1 MTLTILFV
9 TMAFTMAIGV
19 PIAWAMGLAGTL
31 ALMNMGM
38 PLTILPQKMFGGMD
52 SFPLLCLP
60 FFILAG
66 ELMAAGGLT
75 ERLLNFSVNCVG
87 RIRGGLA
94 LGNVVASMLFGGIT
108 GAATADATALGS
120 VEIPM
125 MVKNGYDKIF
135 SAAITA
141 ASSCIGPIIPPS
153 LVVIIY
159 VMVVKG
165 TSIAG
170 LFAAG
175 MLPGILVGLA
185 LMLTCY
191 IISVRR
197 HYPRQKNRPGIR
209 AFLIS
214 VKDAFLAIMA
224 PVIILGG
231 IIGGVFTA
239 TEAAAVAVVYSFI
252 IGFFV
257 YREIKLA
264 DLPAMFVRAGVISA
278 IVMVLIGTSTT
289 FGIVL
294 SFEQTAVK
302 LGHLVEP
309 LGYFGFILVVNIV
322 FLIAGMF
329 LDMYPA
335 ILILAPVF
343 APVAA
348 NLGIHPFQFGMIVII
363 NLVIGLITPPM
374 GQILF
379 VISSLADVKF
389 EALCREIMIF
399 VMVEIAVLLLVSYVP
414 FLTLWVPGLMGYH

>member
-9 TMAFTMAIGV
+9 TMGFTMAIGV
-19 PIAWAMGLAGTL
+19 PIAWAMGLAGSL

-135 SAAITA
+135 ASAITA

-175 MLPGILVGLA
+175 MMPGILVGLA

-191 IISVRR
+191 IIAVRR
-197 HYPRQKNRPGIR
+197 HYPRQKHSPNIR
-209 AFLIS
+209 EFLIS

-264 DLPAMFVRAGVISA
+264 DLPDMFIRAGVISA

-309 LGYFGFILVVNIV
+309 LGYYGFILVVNIV

-379 VISSLADVKF
+379 VVSSLADVKF
-389 EALCREIMIF
+389 EALCREIIIF

>member
-1 MTLTILFV
+1 MTLTILFS
-9 TMAFTMAIGV
+9 TMAIAMAIGV
-19 PIAWAMGLAGTL
+19 PIAWAMGLAGLL
-31 ALMNMGM
+31 ALMHMGM
-38 PLTILPQKMFGGMD
+38 PLTILPQKMFGGMN

-75 ERLLNFSVNCVG
+75 ERLLRFSINCVG

-125 MVKNGYDKIF
+125 MVKNGYDKMF
-135 SAAITA
+135 SAAVTA

-191 IISVRR
+191 IIAVRR
-197 HYPRQKNRPGIR
+197 RYPKRKTRLGLWE
-209 AFLIS
+209 FLGS
-214 VKDAFLAIMA
+214 VKDAFLALMA

-239 TEAAAVAVVYSFI
+239 TEAAAVAVVYSFV

-257 YREIKLA
+257 YREIKLS
-264 DLPAMFVRAGVISA
+264 DLPPMFVRAGVISA
-278 IVMVLIGTSTT
+278 VVMVLIGTSTT
-289 FGIVL
+289 FGIVI

-302 LGHLVEP
+302 LGNLVEP
-309 LGYFGFILVVNIV
+309 LGVYGFILVVNVV

-348 NLGIHPFQFGMIVII
+348 DLGIHPFQFGMIVII

-379 VISSLADVKF
+379 VVSALAEVKF
-389 EALCREIMIF
+389 EPLCREIVVF
-399 VMVEIAVLLLVSYVP
+399 VLVEIAVLLLVSYVP
-414 FLTLWVPGLMGYH
+414 FFTVWMPALLGYH

>member
-1 MTLTILFV
+1 MTLTILFI

-19 PIAWAMGLAGTL
+19 PIAWAMGLAGSL
-31 ALMNMGM
+31 ALLNMGM

-135 SAAITA
+135 SSAITA

-197 HYPRQKNRPGIR
+197 HYPRQKQTPDIR
-209 AFLIS
+209 EFIIS

-231 IIGGVFTA
+231 IIGGIFTA
-239 TEAAAVAVVYSFI
+239 TEAASVAVVYSFI

-264 DLPAMFVRAGVISA
+264 DLPEMFIRAGVISA

-302 LGHLVEP
+302 LGNLVAP

-414 FLTLWVPGLMGYH
+414 FFTLWIPALMGYH

>member
-9 TMAFTMAIGV
+9 TMVFTMTIGV
-19 PIAWAMGLAGTL
+19 PIAWAMGLAGSL

-38 PLTILPQKMFGGMD
+38 SLTILPQKMFGGMD

-125 MVKNGYDKIF
+125 MEKNGYDKIF
-135 SAAITA
+135 ASAITA

-191 IISVRR
+191 IIAVRR
-197 HYPRQKNRPGIR
+197 HYPKQEQNPNLRE
-209 AFLIS
+209 FLKSI
-214 VKDAFLAIMA
+214 KDAFLAIMA

-231 IIGGVFTA
+231 IIGGIFTA
-239 TEAAAVAVVYSFI
+239 TEAAAIAVVYSFI

-264 DLPAMFVRAGVISA
+264 DLPEMFVRAGVISA
-278 IVMVLIGTSTT
+278 VVMVLIGTSTT

-302 LGHLVEP
+302 LGNLVEP

-348 NLGIHPFQFGMIVII
+348 GLGIHPFQFGMIVII

-379 VISSLADVKF
+379 VVSSLADVKF
-389 EALCREIMIF
+389 EALCREIMVF
-399 VMVEIAVLLLVSYVP
+399 VIIEIAVLLLVSYVP

>member
-1 MTLTILFV
+1 MTLTILFG
-9 TMAFTMAIGV
+9 TMAVGMIIGM

-75 ERLLNFSVNCVG
+75 ERLLRFSVNCVG
-87 RIRGGLA
+87 HIRGGLA

-125 MVKNGYDKIF
+125 MVKNGYDKMF
-135 SAAITA
+135 SAAVTA

-159 VMVVKG
+159 VMVVRG

-185 LMLTCY
+185 LMFTCY
-191 IISVRR
+191 IISLRR
-197 HYPRQKNRPGIR
+197 RYPKSDAGLGMR
-209 AFLIS
+209 AFWLS
-214 VKDAFLAIMA
+214 VKDALLAIMA

-231 IIGGVFTA
+231 ILGGVFTA
-239 TEAAAVAVVYSFI
+239 TEAAAVAVIYSFI

-264 DLPAMFVRAGVISA
+264 DLPEMFVRAGVISA
-278 IVMVLIGTSTT
+278 VVMVLIGTSTT
-289 FGIVL
+289 FGIVI
-294 SFEQTAVK
+294 SFEQTALK
-302 LGHLVEP
+302 LGNLVEP
-309 LGYFGFILVVNIV
+309 LGTVGFILVVNAV

-343 APVAA
+343 APVAT
-348 NLGIHPFQFGMIVII
+348 NLGIHPYQFGMIVII

-379 VISSLADVKF
+379 VVSALADVKF
-389 EALCREIMIF
+389 EALCREIMVF
-399 VMVEIAVLLLVSYVP
+399 VFVEIGVLLLVSYVP
-414 FLTLWVPGLMGYH
+414 FFTLWVPSLLGYH

>member
-1 MTLTILFV
+1 MTLTILFG
-9 TMAFTMAIGV
+9 TMAVAMAIGV
-19 PIAWAMGLAGTL
+19 PIAWAMGLAGLL

-38 PLTILPQKMFGGMD
+38 PLTILPQKMVGGMN

-66 ELMAAGGLT
+66 ELMASGGLT
-75 ERLLNFSVNCVG
+75 ERLLRFSVNCVG

-125 MVKNGYDKIF
+125 MVKNGYDKMF
-135 SAAITA
+135 SAAVTA

-191 IISVRR
+191 ILAVRR
-197 HYPRQKNRPGIR
+197 GYPKREDRMELSE
-209 AFLIS
+209 FLVS
-214 VKDAFLAIMA
+214 AKDAFLAIMA

-239 TEAAAVAVVYSFI
+239 TEAAAVAVIYSFV

-257 YREIKLA
+257 YREIRLA

-278 IVMVLIGTSTT
+278 VVMVLIGTSTT
-289 FGIVL
+289 FGIVI
-294 SFEQTAVK
+294 SFEQAAVR
-302 LGHLVEP
+302 LGSLVEP
-309 LGYFGFILVVNIV
+309 LGVFGFILVVNVV
-322 FLIAGMF
+322 FLFTGMF

-343 APVAA
+343 APVADS
-348 NLGIHPFQFGMIVII
+348 LGIHPFQFGMIVII

-379 VISSLADVKF
+379 VVSALADVKF
-389 EALCREIMIF
+389 ELLCREIIVF
-399 VMVEIAVLLLVSYVP
+399 VLVEVAVLLLVSYVP
-414 FLTLWVPGLMGYH
+414 FITVWVPALLGYH

>member
-1 MTLTILFV
+1 MTLTILFGA
-9 TMAFTMAIGV
+9 MAVGMIIGM

-75 ERLLNFSVNCVG
+75 ERLLRFSVNCVG
-87 RIRGGLA
+87 HIRGGLA

-125 MVKNGYDKIF
+125 MVKNGYDKMF
-135 SAAITA
+135 SAAVTA

-159 VMVVKG
+159 VMVVRG

-175 MLPGILVGLA
+175 MLPGILVGMA
-185 LMLTCY
+185 LMFTCY
-191 IISVRR
+191 FISLHRR
-197 HYPRQKNRPGIR
+197 YPKRETGLGMR
-209 AFLIS
+209 AFWLS
-214 VKDAFLAIMA
+214 VKDALLAIMA

-231 IIGGVFTA
+231 ILGGVFTA
-239 TEAAAVAVVYSFI
+239 TEAAAVAVIYSFI

-264 DLPAMFVRAGVISA
+264 DLPEMFVRAGVISA
-278 IVMVLIGTSTT
+278 VVMVLIGTSTT
-289 FGIVL
+289 FGIVI
-294 SFEQTAVK
+294 SFEQTALK
-302 LGHLVEP
+302 LGNLVEP
-309 LGYFGFILVVNIV
+309 LGTVGFILVVNAV

-335 ILILAPVF
+335 ILILTPVF
-343 APVAA
+343 APVATS
-348 NLGIHPFQFGMIVII
+348 LGIHPYQFGMIVII

-379 VISSLADVKF
+379 VVSALAEVKF
-389 EALCREIMIF
+389 EALCREIMVF
-399 VMVEIAVLLLVSYVP
+399 VFVEIGVLLLVSYVP
-414 FLTLWVPGLMGYH
+414 FFTLWVPSLLGYH

>member
-1 MTLTILFV
+1 MVFAMV
-9 TMAFTMAIGV
+9 IGV
-19 PIAWAMGLAGTL
+19 PIAWAMGFSGVL
-31 ALMNMGM
+31 ALLNIGM

-52 SFPLLCLP
+52 NFSLLCLP

-66 ELMAAGGLT
+66 ELMCAGGLT
-75 ERLLNFSVNCVG
+75 ERLMTFAVKCVG

-125 MVKNGYDKIF
+125 MEKNGYDRLF

-185 LMLTCY
+185 LMLASY
-191 IISVRR
+191 IISIIRK
-197 HYPRQKNRPGIR
+197 YPRSKEKFRLR
-209 AFLIS
+209 SFVAS
-214 VKDAFLAIMA
+214 VKDAFLAIMT
-224 PVIILGG
+224 PIIVLGG

-239 TEAAAVAVVYSFI
+239 TEAAAVAVVYSFL
-252 IGFFV
+252 IGYFV
-257 YREIKLA
+257 FKEIKLK
-264 DLPAMFVRAGVISA
+264 DLPDMFVRAGVISA
-278 IVMVLIGTSTT
+278 VVMVLIGTSTT
-289 FGIVL
+289 FGVVL
-294 SFEQTAVK
+294 SFEQTAAK
-302 LGHLVEP
+302 LGHLIEP
-309 LGYFGFILVVNIV
+309 LGYFGFIMAVNIV
-322 FLIAGMF
+322 FLVAGMF

-343 APVAA
+343 SPVATQ
-348 NLGIHPFQFGMIVII
+348 LGIHPLQFGTIVII

-379 VISSLADVKF
+379 VVSSLAEIKY

-399 VMVEIAVLLLVSYVP
+399 VGVEIAVLLLVSYVP
-414 FLTLWVPGLMGYH
+414 FFTLWIPSLLGYM